1 MGIMDIFRGNQ
12 QPAAKPGELAAPTQ
26 VGSPTNP
33 NAPVTTPAGIAD
45 AAAATASTNASP
57 MADFEKLWQND
68 PTDKGTTTA
77 PLFDIDPAKLND
89 AVKTADFTRQLPPDI
104 IQKAL
109 SGDKDAFV
117 AAMNGVAQQAFSH
130 QTMATTKLIE
140 QALNRRDAELGN
152 KIPDLVRNANISEN
166 LADSPLFQ
174 NEATRPL
181 MESLQAQLAI
191 KYPKATSSQIAEQAR
206 SYIANFAKLAT
217 GNPAVDA
224 KQAATDKADDW
235 SGF

>member
-1 MGIMDIFRGNQ
+1 MSIMDIFRGGQ

-26 VGSPTNP
+26 TGSPTNP
-33 NAPVTTPAGIAD
+33 NAPQITPAGIAD
-45 AAAATASTNASP
+45 ANAAAADANASP
-57 MADFEKLWQND
+57 MAGFEKLWQND
-68 PTDKGTTTA
+68 DTNKGA
-77 PLFDIDPAKLND
+77 APVPLFDIDPAKLNE
-89 AVKTADFTRQLPPDI
+89 AVKTADFTRQLPPEI

-109 SGDKDAFV
+109 SGDKEAFV

-140 QALNRRDAELGN
+140 QALDKRDAELGN

-191 KYPKATSSQIAEQAR
+191 KYPKATSAQIAEQAR

-217 GNPAVDA
+217 GNPAADA
-224 KQAATDKADDW
+224 KQTAADKADDW